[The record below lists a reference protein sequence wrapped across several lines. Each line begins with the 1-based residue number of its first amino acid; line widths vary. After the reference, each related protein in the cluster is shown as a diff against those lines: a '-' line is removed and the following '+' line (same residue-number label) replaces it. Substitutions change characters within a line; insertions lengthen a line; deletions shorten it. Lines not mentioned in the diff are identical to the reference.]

1 MNDITHRT
9 ADPTWQKL
17 PAVEGSVA
25 CLTCGCG
32 ARGDLHMD
40 RHIAVGFGSAGY
52 SKDGAI
58 QWDESMIGDEYEGA
72 PMVCEVEAIAAAD
85 PDHDWRIYF
94 MAPLYEAEYQRQGPY
109 LWVLIR
115 KGEGFA

>member
-1 MNDITHRT
+1 MGEQRT
-9 ADPTWQKL
+9 ANTESWQKL

-32 ARGDLHMD
+32 ARSDLPMD
-40 RHIAVGFGSAGY
+40 RTIAVGFGSAGY
-52 SKDGAI
+52 SKDGKPL
-58 QWDESMIGDEYEGA
+58 WDEQEAGDDWDK
-72 PMVCEVEAIAAAD
+72 MHTVQTVEDLAKAD

-94 MAPLYEAEYQRQGPY
+94 EAPLYSAEYQRQAEGV
-109 LWVLIR
+109 WVLVR